1 MKAGLLYQN
10 TSLAQI
16 SVKEN
21 LINLILLHKI
31 EYLASINL

>member
-1 MKAGLLYQN
+1 MKASLLYQN

-21 LINLILLHKI
+21 LINLVLLQKI
-31 EYLASINL
+31 